1 MMATLAETY
10 PQQSMPRERLLE
22 VGAEACSDAELLAIL
37 LRTGTKDIN
46 VVDLAHQL
54 TMKFGNLYEL
64 KSATIDELCQSS
76 GIGLAKAVQMKA
88 ALELGARMHRSL
100 QPKLGRI
107 RSSADLAYSLMDELR
122 DKPQEHLLCIYLNTK
137 NEIIHK
143 KILFIGSLNQSVA
156 HPREIFRLAV
166 RVSAARV
173 ICCHNHP
180 SGNPRPSEN
189 DLRFT
194 QRLKECGELM
204 GIELLDHLIL
214 GHDQYVSLR
223 EEGLWQ

>member
-1 MMATLAETY
+1 MATLAETY
-10 PQQSMPRERLLE
+10 PEQAMPRERLLQ
-22 VGAEACSDAELLAIL
+22 VGAEGCSDAELLAIL
-37 LRTGTKDIN
+37 LRTGTKEVN
-46 VVDLAHQL
+46 VVELA
-54 TMKFGNLYEL
+54 TKITKEFGNLYEL
-64 KSATIDELCQSS
+64 KTATIDELCRTS
-76 GIGLAKAVQMKA
+76 GIGTAKAIQVKA
-88 ALELGARMHRSL
+88 ALELGARMHRAL
-100 QPKLGRI
+100 QPKIGRV

-143 KILFIGSLNQSVA
+143 QVLFIGSLNQSVA
-156 HPREIFRLAV
+156 HPREIFRVAV

-180 SGNPRPSEN
+180 SGNPKPSEN
-189 DLRFT
+189 DLLFT

-214 GHDQYVSLR
+214 GHDRYISLR